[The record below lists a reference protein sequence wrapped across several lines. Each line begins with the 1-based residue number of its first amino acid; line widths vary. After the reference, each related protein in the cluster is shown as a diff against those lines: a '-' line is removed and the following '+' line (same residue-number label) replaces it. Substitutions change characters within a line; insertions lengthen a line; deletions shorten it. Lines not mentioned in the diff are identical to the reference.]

1 MINMLKDRLEKAK
14 IGKKP
19 AEKKLID
26 GIAQVR
32 RGADDLSVL
41 DSELQHMI
49 KEATDWLAT
58 KGVDIQSVL
67 KTEKNVKV

>member
-19 AEKKLID
+19 AERKLID
-26 GIAQVR
+26 GIAQVSR
-32 RGADDLSVL
+32 NTIDMTAL

-67 KTEKNVKV
+67 EIRKNVKV

>member
-32 RGADDLSVL
+32 RGTDDLSVL